1 MTRTSLVLFT
11 VPNTVI
17 NESLIFGISML
28 LSGMSRVRKIS
39 NVRRKRDRIGHS
51 LGNFGGHV
59 GQDDTQSP
67 RSWNVA
73 DHEIRWMVGKLE
85 TERKNENI

>member
-1 MTRTSLVLFT
+1 MW
-11 VPNTVI
+11 
-17 NESLIFGISML
+17 
-28 LSGMSRVRKIS
+28 RVRKLS
-39 NVRRKRDRIGHS
+39 NVTRKHDRIGHS

-73 DHEIRWMVGKLE
+73 DYEIRWMVGKSE
-85 TERKNENI
+85 TERGNENI